1 MPDHATSSS
10 PAVQRQL
17 DRLTALGTGRD
28 TLGLER
34 ITVLLDRLDRP
45 QDRLPPVFHIAGTN
59 GKGSTAAVLRAAIEA
74 DGRAAHVYTSPH
86 LVRFNERIRLAG
98 RLVEDEAL
106 ADALERALAK
116 VDKVYN
122 FTPSFF
128 EATTA
133 AAFLLFAEH
142 PADALVLEV
151 GLGGRLD
158 ATNVIADP
166 AACGIA
172 ALGLDHQGFLGD
184 DLAGIAREKAG
195 IARAGRPLVT
205 LAYPKPVASAV
216 TRIAST
222 ASAPV
227 VAEGRDWAVEPA
239 GNGLAYRDG
248 KGALRLDGP
257 SLVGAHQAKN
267 AGLAIAM
274 LRHQDRLVL
283 SDEALTR
290 APALAHWPAR
300 LQRLPPGPL
309 VERLTSGRLGGG
321 EVWLDG
327 GHNPDAACALAAWL
341 FDRPPVTLIVGLLA
355 NKDAPGFLSPLA
367 PHVESIVSL
376 PIAGHD
382 SHPPD
387 ELARIARSLDNVA
400 RAAPDL
406 DTAIKWAGASRTG
419 PVLIAGS
426 LYLAGEVLRANGN
439 PPD

>member
-106 ADALERALAK
+106 ADALEHVLAK

-122 FTPSFF
+122 FTASFF

-133 AAFLLFAEH
+133 AAFLLFAKH

-166 AACGIA
+166 AVCGIA

-205 LAYPKPVASAV
+205 LAYPPPIASAV
-216 TRIAST
+216 AQAAGT
-222 ASAPV
+222 AAAPV
-227 VAEGRDWAVEPA
+227 VAEGRDWRVEAA
-239 GNGLAYRDG
+239 GHGLAYRDG
-248 KGALRLDGP
+248 KGALRLDRP
-257 SLVGAHQAKN
+257 ALVGAHQAKN

-283 SDEALTR
+283 SAEALTR
-290 APALAHWPAR
+290 APAIAHWPAR

-309 VERLTSGRLGGG
+309 VERIGGG

-327 GHNPDAACALAAWL
+327 GHNPDAARALAAWL
-341 FDRPPVTLIVGLLA
+341 LDRPPVTLIVGLLA

-367 PHVESIVSL
+367 QHVESIMSL
-376 PIAGHD
+376 PIEGHD
-382 SHPPD
+382 SHSTD
-387 ELARIARSLDNVA
+387 ELARIARSLDITV